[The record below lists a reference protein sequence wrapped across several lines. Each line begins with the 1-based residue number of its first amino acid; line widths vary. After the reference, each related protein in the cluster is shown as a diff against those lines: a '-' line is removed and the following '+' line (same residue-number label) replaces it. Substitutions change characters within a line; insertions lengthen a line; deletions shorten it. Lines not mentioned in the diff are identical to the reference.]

1 MLVIK
6 FLFAVSSLAQS
17 IMNLDYRIHSLL
29 SDAIQKSNATNGC
42 IAIMEATTGKLVMK
56 IGDVDVR
63 QPTKLFTPI
72 ALLAC
77 MESGQIKL
85 TDMIDTG
92 DGVYINGTDTIKDHN
107 WRRGGYGEVS
117 VLGGFVSYSNIAT
130 FKMIKKVFKQPTD
143 YQQQLERMGINDIE
157 NIDNIYYN
165 ASPLQILTLYNM
177 IANNTM
183 KAPPS
188 HIEAVRQVLKNN
200 VVDGLGRLAAS
211 TKVEIAGYGRMV
223 RLTDGTYKADFCG
236 YFPAD
241 NPEYTIIVSLKK
253 KDGQEAKRE
262 SMTLFRRL
270 AELLDGLKRKKLDT

>member
-1 MLVIK
+1 MII
-6 FLFAVSSLAQS
+6 SSLLIINIVDQGNQPLTKKVSA
-17 IMNLDYRIHSLL
+17 LL
-29 SDAIQKSNATNGC
+29 GNAIQESNATNGC

-56 IGDVDVR
+56 NGDVDKR

-72 ALLAC
+72 TLLAC

-188 HIEAVRQVLKNN
+188 HIEAVRQALRSN
-200 VVDGLGRLAAS
+200 VVDGLGKLAAS
-211 TKVEIAGYGRMV
+211 TKVEIAGYGRMAH
-223 RLTDGTYKADFCG
+223 LTDGTYKADFCG

-253 KDGQEAKRE
+253 EDGQEAKRE
-262 SMTLFRRL
+262 YVIVS
-270 AELLDGLKRKKLDT
+270 

>member
-1 MLVIK
+1 MK
-6 FLFAVSSLAQS
+6 FL
-17 IMNLDYRIHSLL
+17 NLFISLL
-29 SDAIQKSNATNGC
+29 LTTNVFAECDHTLAKKIYALLDNAIQESNATNGC

-56 IGDVDVR
+56 IGDVDER

-92 DGVYINGTDTIKDHN
+92 DGIYISGADTIKDHN

-117 VLGGFVSYSNIAT
+117 VLGGFVRYSNIAT
-130 FKMIKKVFKQPTD
+130 LKMIKKVFKQPTD

-183 KAPPS
+183 KALPS
-188 HIEAVRQVLKNN
+188 HIEAVRQALRSN
-200 VVDGLGRLAAS
+200 VVDGLGKLAAS

-223 RLTDGTYKADFCG
+223 HLTDGTYKADFCG

-253 KDGQEAKRE
+253 EDGQEAKRE
-262 SMTLFRRL
+262 SMSLFRRL
-270 AELLDGLKRKKLDT
+270 AELLDGLK